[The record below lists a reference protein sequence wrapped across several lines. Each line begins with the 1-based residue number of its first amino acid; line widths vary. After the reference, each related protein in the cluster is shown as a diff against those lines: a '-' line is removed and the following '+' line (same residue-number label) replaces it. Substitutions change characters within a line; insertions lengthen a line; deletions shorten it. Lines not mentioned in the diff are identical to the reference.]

1 MYEILFTNNFF
12 INFLNS
18 FFFIIFNI
26 LFSYVVH
33 YNLLKKNHIIIKEY
47 QPLFILFFIFA
58 VISILFNFLILT
70 NNYQY
75 FRETLI
81 LILLFQLL
89 YISSHINLVKKIN
102 FKFFK
107 VNKVNLFIFLALIIF
122 YLISILPIS
131 DADSIALHQNLS
143 NEIYL
148 EGFRNLEI
156 EKNLPFTIYS
166 NTQNLLIISPILNSD
181 NFGSQLNLIILIF
194 FCFFSFKNNKNFILI
209 LLACP
214 LIIYFISAQKLQFFF
229 GILYLVIFIIVNDKL
244 IKNKISLFLTIFL
257 LFFYSSGNISY
268 ILFAV
273 PLFIYLFIEKKRD
286 WKEIIIY
293 STISF
298 LIIFLPLLIIKQIY
312 FQNFLAPFFDN
323 ILGTNKLLY
332 NAYSYSIRST
342 AGWLENPTNFELYL
356 KPFLSF
362 SISGFTES
370 LGIIFLLMLLNFKLQ
385 HRTKYFPLIIILLV
399 ISTGQIL
406 PRYYLES
413 FLILA
418 YYFNIQSLLP
428 KLVISSYSALIVTI
442 SLGFVYFA
450 YFDSN
455 VIQNKTN
462 YMNKFSYSYFNSQE
476 QKKIKLEGNILDA
489 VGRPSTFFK
498 KKIFSRRTL
507 NIVDQYE
514 NNNEYFGKFIKNNSI
529 EYIIGYK
536 NDNFPS
542 CLIMEKIG
550 ETKRKLAVRNYL
562 RKNEAQIHNILKINS
577 NNCL

>member
-18 FFFIIFNI
+18 FFFIVFNI
-26 LFSYVVH
+26 FFSYVVH
-33 YNLLKKNHIIIKEY
+33 YNLLKKNHIIIKVY

-107 VNKVNLFIFLALIIF
+107 VNKVNLFILLALIIF

-148 EGFRNLEI
+148 KGLRNLEI
-156 EKNLPFTIYS
+156 QKNLPFTIYS

-194 FCFFSFKNNKNFILI
+194 FCFFSFKNNKNFILV

-268 ILFAV
+268 ILFTV
-273 PLFIYLFIEKKRD
+273 PLYIYLFIEKKRD

-293 STISF
+293 SIISV

-323 ILGTNKLLY
+323 ILGTNKFLY

-342 AGWLENPTNFELYL
+342 AGWLYNSTNFELYL

-362 SISGFTES
+362 NISGFTES
-370 LGIIFLLMLLNFKLQ
+370 FGIIFLLMLLNFKLQ
-385 HRTKYFPLIIILLV
+385 RRTKYFSLIIILLV

-428 KLVISSYSALIVTI
+428 KLVISSYSVLIVTI

-450 YFDSN
+450 YFDS
-455 VIQNKTN
+455 
-462 YMNKFSYSYFNSQE
+462 
-476 QKKIKLEGNILDA
+476 
-489 VGRPSTFFK
+489 
-498 KKIFSRRTL
+498 
-507 NIVDQYE
+507 
-514 NNNEYFGKFIKNNSI
+514 
-529 EYIIGYK
+529 
-536 NDNFPS
+536 
-542 CLIMEKIG
+542 
-550 ETKRKLAVRNYL
+550 
-562 RKNEAQIHNILKINS
+562 
-577 NNCL
+577 